1 MLEPSL
7 SIKLSVIIFV
17 AMGSNSYY
25 SAALSGNFVDLS
37 SQLSAS
43 ENVSS
48 FPVDST
54 KLNWANLRRFHTL
67 YHRLFQSLGQWGRS
81 KNRAGDQQGLEKRR
95 RTPSQPQRFFDR
107 TRWLRAYNRPPN
119 YDPPNWEKKKL
130 TREFPHRFHSC

>member
-17 AMGSNSYY
+17 AMSSNSYY

-54 KLNWANLRRFHTL
+54 KLNWANLRRFHAL
-67 YHRLFQSLGQWGRS
+67 YHRLFQSLGQWRRS
-81 KNRAGDQQGLEKRR
+81 KKRAGDQQGLEKRKC
-95 RTPSQPQRFFDR
+95 TPVPTPTLFRSY
-107 TRWLRAYNRPPN
+107 TLA
-119 YDPPNWEKKKL
+119 KSL
-130 TREFPHRFHSC
+130 